1 MLRRIGTKFAIGLL
15 RFLAILPYGLVA
27 RFGDGLGWLLYQ
39 VPSRRRRIVHTNLS
53 LCFPQWS
60 DEKRA
65 QIAQQHFRHA
75 IRSYVE
81 RSVQWFGSQSKLEK
95 LVQVDSA
102 VDLTDPD
109 LPPTLFLGLH
119 FVGIEAGSIFLNH
132 ALGRRCGSLYQ
143 PMSNPELEA
152 VYSTLTANV
161 EKGLST
167 KLTQWSDDWT
177 ASFQKDGFATMACPG
192 WMLGVVSGNAE
203 GVEGWDFAN
212 VFPGGGGN
220 WGGSFLTVP
229 KQSEHPDEAKEF
241 AAWITAPEQQ
251 VKAFQAIGAF
261 PSQVDAL
268 DDPAVVDMTN
278 EFFNNAPVGQILGD
292 RAAAITVQ
300 PYKGPKYSDILQAFQ
315 AALVRVD
322 DGSNTP
328 EQSWETFLSDVE
340 QL

>member
-15 RFLAILPYGLVA
+15 RFLAILPYALVA

-152 VYSTLTANV
+152 VAKAARGRFGADMASRADSARVVLRWLRDRKPVMLGADMDYGLRNSTFVPFFGVPACTLTAVGRFAKVGHAQVVPFIGEVLPNY
-161 EKGLST
+161 KGYRLKVFEPWQDYPSG
-167 KLTQWSDDWT
+167 DDDID
-177 ASFQKDGFATMACPG
+177 ARRM
-192 WMLGVVSGNAE
+192 NA
-203 GVEGWDFAN
+203 
-212 VFPGGGGN
+212 
-220 WGGSFLTVP
+220 FLEQQIP
-229 KQSEHPDEAKEF
+229 RM
-241 AAWITAPEQQ
+241 PEQYYW
-251 VKAFQAIGAF
+251 VHKRFKTRPPGM
-261 PSQVDAL
+261 PSV
-268 DDPAVVDMTN
+268 
-278 EFFNNAPVGQILGD
+278 
-292 RAAAITVQ
+292 
-300 PYKGPKYSDILQAFQ
+300 Y
-315 AALVRVD
+315 
-322 DGSNTP
+322 
-328 EQSWETFLSDVE
+328 
-340 QL
+340 